1 VELAIVSS
9 LLLVLIFG
17 IITYAYMMSFRQSMT
32 QAAAEGA
39 RAAALAPA
47 TPATE
52 AQTRGQ
58 AALNGALG
66 GFDESCTGGGLTCDI
81 VKAACAADPSRQCV
95 TVSLDYDY
103 AAFPLLPALPLLSG
117 ILPDSLSAESV
128 VEIDQ

>member
-39 RAAALAPA
+39 RAAA

-58 AALNGALG
+58 AALNGALV
-66 GFDESCTGGGLTCDI
+66 GFDESCTGGGLTCGI
-81 VKAACAADPSRQCV
+81 VKAACAADPSRQCI
-95 TVSLDYDY
+95 TVSLDYNY
-103 AAFPLLPALPLLSG
+103 VAFPLLPALPLLSG